1 MSLNEMQPKV
11 CSYIEELA
19 ALECRQY
26 EAKSRDAWHVED
38 AKGFNVVQAESS
50 QDRVSNSVTVLRRP
64 AIGPTLSS

>member
-1 MSLNEMQPKV
+1 MNTAFGCLQPKV

-50 QDRVSNSVTVLRRP
+50 QDRVSNSYH
-64 AIGPTLSS
+64 